1 MILYINTFDSRHLK
15 TGTLTNIEYPDNEA
29 FYQGLHIL
37 QG

>member
-1 MILYINTFDSRHLK
+1 MILFINTFHYRHLK

-29 FYQGLHIL
+29 FNQGQHFL